1 MREDPAMSIVSIT
14 RSQRRSGFTVLELC
28 GVVMLI
34 GILVALLLP
43 AVQAARENAR
53 RTSCQ
58 NNLMHVALAVGNYHN
73 AHRHFPVQLHGT
85 DGSEVPGADNDGR
98 LSFLVGLLPYISQV
112 PMAKHVDQK
121 SESKQPARWG
131 MPWGDEDWGDEDDSE
146 AVRQWPRNGPEPFT
160 SGYPPWMTEVPTF
173 RCPSDPGLGANSFTG
188 TTRINGRTNYAACL
202 GDGCVTAAT
211 GPWKHVDGVLVF
223 DEQLAKQTNAAMRG
237 AFVPRVPTRDADIV
251 DGRSYTI
258 LLGEISTSL
267 GNRSIRTKPAVAAIQ
282 EQLLDDPGLA
292 RTVNQRLRA
301 AGDVSLFRHDWGS
314 HWENVDDAQFTSET
328 GLNSNQERG
337 LNWVDGMPLY
347 TGFNTILPPNRE
359 IVLSAARDDCWGI
372 LPPSS
377 YHQGGV
383 SIAMVDGS
391 VRFISDEIDA
401 GNEHVPSV
409 HLDSRTPP
417 GSHSPYGVWGAMGT
431 RASSELASFEK
442 VP

>member
-1 MREDPAMSIVSIT
+1 MSIVAIP
-14 RSQRRSGFTVLELC
+14 RSKIRCGFTMVELC
-28 GVVMLI
+28 GVVLI
-34 GILVALLLP
+34 IGTLVALLLP

-58 NNLMHVALAVGNYHN
+58 NNLTHIALAVRNYQN
-73 AHRHFPVQLHGT
+73 AYGHFPVQLHGT
-85 DGSEVPGADNDGR
+85 DGSDVAGADNDGR

-112 PMAKHVDQK
+112 PMANDVDQK
-121 SESKQPARWG
+121 SESDPPALWG
-131 MPWGDEDWGDEDDSE
+131 NAAWGGGDDSE
-146 AVRQWPRNGPEPFT
+146 AIRQWPRNGPEPFT
-160 SGYPPWMTEVPTF
+160 DGYPPWMTEVLTF
-173 RCPSDPGLGANSFTG
+173 RCPSDPGWGANSSMG
-188 TTRINGRTNYAACL
+188 ASLNNGRTNYAACL
-202 GDGCVTAAT
+202 GDGCLTAAT
-211 GPWKHVDGVLVF
+211 GPWKQVDGTFVF
-223 DEQLAKQTNAAMRG
+223 DDQLAKQVNAAMRG
-237 AFVPRVPTRDADIV
+237 AFVPRVPTRDADIA
-251 DGRSYTI
+251 DGLSYTI

-267 GNRSIRTKPAVAAIQ
+267 GDDSIRTKPAVAVNQ
-282 EQLLDDPGLA
+282 QQLLDNPGLA
-292 RTVNQRLRA
+292 RTVDQRLRA
-301 AGDVSLFRHDWGS
+301 AGETPLFARGWGMS
-314 HWENVDDAQFTSET
+314 WEKVDDPQFTSEA

-359 IVLSAARDDCWGI
+359 IVLSAARDDCWGV

-401 GNEHVPSV
+401 GNDHVPSV
-409 HLDSRTPP
+409 HLDSPTPP

-431 RASSELASFEK
+431 RASSELDSFEK